1 MKKEISSKI
10 AAFVFLL
17 AISAP
22 IIFLNNL
29 GYLNSV
35 KNGVLY
41 ITIPAQKIFQTSLTG
56 ASDFF
61 QTIESIGK
69 FKEENAM
76 LKNKNLKLTYEML
89 ELKEAKRENEILRQ
103 QLGFSD
109 EMCLSG
115 LCFQWKMGKIIGRDS
130 SNYGKYITI
139 DLGAKNGVKENQAI
153 TVSGGVLVGKVVEVF
168 NNSSKVMLIT
178 SPDSSVNS
186 IAQTTR
192 ANGIVKGK
200 YATGVK
206 LEMIDQSEEL
216 ISGDL
221 IITSG
226 LESGIPKGLIIGKIS
241 NIEES
246 ANKVFKVADLD
257 LFVDFNQIEEIFI
270 IKNYDQ

>member
-10 AAFVFLL
+10 VAFVFLL

-61 QTIESIGK
+61 QTIENISK

-89 ELKEAKRENEILRQ
+89 ELKEVKRENEILRQ

-109 EMCLSG
+109 KMCLNGS
-115 LCFQWKMGKIIGRDS
+115 CFQWEMGRIIGRDP
-130 SNYGKYITI
+130 SNYGKYITV
-139 DLGAKNGVKENQAI
+139 DLGAKNKVKENQAVTI
-153 TVSGGVLVGKVVEVF
+153 SGGVLIGKVVEVF

-270 IKNYDQ
+270 IKNYD

>member
-17 AISAP
+17 AVSALMV
-22 IIFLNNL
+22 FLNGF
-29 GYLNSV
+29 GYLNGI
-35 KNGVLY
+35 KNGALY
-41 ITIPAQKIFQTSLTG
+41 VAVPAQVVFQTSLTG

-61 QTIESIGK
+61 QTIEDIGK
-69 FKEENAM
+69 FKEENAT

-89 ELKEAKRENEILRQ
+89 ELKEVKRENEILRQ

-139 DLGAKNGVKENQAI
+139 DLGAKNGVKENQAV

-270 IKNYDQ
+270 IKNYD

>member
-1 MKKEISSKI
+1 MKKEISLKI
-10 AAFVFLL
+10 VAFVFLL

-41 ITIPAQKIFQTSLTG
+41 IAVPAQKIFQTSLTG
-56 ASDFF
+56 VSDFF

-89 ELKEAKRENEILRQ
+89 ELKETKRENEILRQ
-103 QLGFSD
+103 QLDFSD
-109 EMCLSG
+109 DMCLNGS
-115 LCFQWKMGKIIGRDS
+115 CFQWEIGRTIGRDP

-153 TVSGGVLVGKVVEVF
+153 VVSGGILIGKVIEVF

-178 SPDSSVNS
+178 SSDSSVNS

-192 ANGIVKGK
+192 ANGIAKGK

-216 ISGDL
+216 IPGDL

-241 NIEES
+241 NIKES

>member
-17 AISAP
+17 AVSAL
-22 IIFLNNL
+22 IIFLNGF
-29 GYLNSV
+29 GYLNGI
-35 KNGVLY
+35 KNGALY
-41 ITIPAQKIFQTSLTG
+41 VAVPAQVVFQTSLTG
-56 ASDFF
+56 VSDFF
-61 QTIESIGK
+61 QTIEDIGK
-69 FKEENAM
+69 FKEENAT

-89 ELKEAKRENEILRQ
+89 ELKEVKRENEILRQ

-109 EMCLSG
+109 EMCLNGS
-115 LCFQWKMGKIIGRDS
+115 CFQWKMGRTIGRDP
-130 SNYGKYITI
+130 SNYGKYIII
-139 DLGAKNGVKENQAI
+139 DLGAKNGVKENQAV
-153 TVSGGVLVGKVVEVF
+153 TVSGGVLIGKVVEVF
-168 NNSSKVMLIT
+168 NNSSKVVLIT

-192 ANGIVKGK
+192 ANGIAKGK

-216 ISGDL
+216 IPGDL

-226 LESGIPKGLIIGKIS
+226 LESGIPKGLIIGEIS

-257 LFVDFNQIEEIFI
+257 LFVDFNRIEEIFI
-270 IKNYDQ
+270 IKNYD

>member
-10 AAFVFLL
+10 ATFVFLL
-17 AISAP
+17 VVSVL
-22 IIFLNNL
+22 IIFLNGF
-29 GYLNSV
+29 GYLNNV
-35 KNGVLY
+35 KNSALY
-41 ITIPAQKIFQTSLTG
+41 ITVPAQGIFQTSLIG
-56 ASDFF
+56 VSDFF

-76 LKNKNLKLTYEML
+76 LKNENLKLTYKIS
-89 ELKEAKRENEILRQ
+89 ELKETKRENEVLRQ

-109 EMCLSG
+109 DLCLNGS
-115 LCFQWKMGKIIGRDS
+115 CFQWEMGRIIGRDP

-139 DLGAKNGVKENQAI
+139 DLGAKNRVKENQAVTI
-153 TVSGGVLVGKVVEVF
+153 SGGVLIGKVVKVF
-168 NNSSKVMLIT
+168 DNSSKVMLIT

-192 ANGIVKGK
+192 ANGVAKGK

-206 LEMIDQSEEL
+206 LEMIDQSEDL

-226 LESGIPKGLIIGKIS
+226 LENGIPKGLIIGKIS

-246 ANKVFKVADLD
+246 ANKVFKVANLD
-257 LFVDFNQIEEIFI
+257 LFADFSQIEEIFI
-270 IKNYDQ
+270 IKEYDQ

>member
-1 MKKEISSKI
+1 MKKEISLKI
-10 AAFVFLL
+10 VAFVFLL

-41 ITIPAQKIFQTSLTG
+41 IAVPAQKIFQTSLTG
-56 ASDFF
+56 VSDFF

-103 QLGFSD
+103 QLDFSD
-109 EMCLSG
+109 DMCLSG
-115 LCFQWKMGKIIGRDS
+115 SCFQWEIGRAIGRDP

-153 TVSGGVLVGKVVEVF
+153 VVSGGILIGKVIEVF

-178 SPDSSVNS
+178 SSDSSVNS

-192 ANGIVKGK
+192 ANGIAKGK

-216 ISGDL
+216 IPGDL

-226 LESGIPKGLIIGKIS
+226 LESGIPKGLIIGRIS

-257 LFVDFNQIEEIFI
+257 LFIDFNQIEEIFI

>member
-10 AAFVFLL
+10 ATFVFLL
-17 AISAP
+17 VVSVL
-22 IIFLNNL
+22 IIFLNGF
-29 GYLNSV
+29 GYLNGV
-35 KNGVLY
+35 KNSVLY
-41 ITIPAQKIFQTSLTG
+41 ITVPAQGIFQTSLMG
-56 ASDFF
+56 VSDFF

-76 LKNKNLKLTYEML
+76 LKNENLKLTYEIS
-89 ELKEAKRENEILRQ
+89 ELKETKRENKVLRQ

-109 EMCLSG
+109 DLCLNGS
-115 LCFQWKMGKIIGRDS
+115 CFQWEMGRTIGRDP

-139 DLGAKNGVKENQAI
+139 DLGAKNGVKENQAV
-153 TVSGGVLVGKVVEVF
+153 TVSGGVLIGKVVKVF
-168 NNSSKVMLIT
+168 DNSSKVMLIT

-192 ANGIVKGK
+192 ANGVAKGK

-206 LEMIDQSEEL
+206 LEMIDQSEDL

-226 LESGIPKGLIIGKIS
+226 LENGIPKGLIIGKIS

-246 ANKVFKVADLD
+246 ANKVFKVANLD
-257 LFVDFNQIEEIFI
+257 LFANFSQIEEIFI
-270 IKNYDQ
+270 IKDYDQ

>member
-1 MKKEISSKI
+1 MKKEISLKI
-10 AAFVFLL
+10 VAFVFLL

-22 IIFLNNL
+22 IIFLNNR

-41 ITIPAQKIFQTSLTG
+41 IAVPAQKIFQTSLTG
-56 ASDFF
+56 VSDFF

-89 ELKEAKRENEILRQ
+89 ELKETKRENEILRQ
-103 QLGFSD
+103 QLDFSD
-109 EMCLSG
+109 DMCLNGS
-115 LCFQWKMGKIIGRDS
+115 CFQWEIGRTIGRDP

-153 TVSGGVLVGKVVEVF
+153 VVSGGILIGKVIEVF

-178 SPDSSVNS
+178 SSDSSVNS

-192 ANGIVKGK
+192 ANGIAKGK

-216 ISGDL
+216 IPGDL

-241 NIEES
+241 NIKES

>member
-17 AISAP
+17 VVSTL
-22 IIFLNNL
+22 IIFLNSF

-35 KNGVLY
+35 KNSVLY
-41 ITIPAQKIFQTSLTG
+41 ATVPAQEIFQTSLTG
-56 ASDFF
+56 VSDFF

-69 FKEENAM
+69 FKEENTA
-76 LKNKNLKLTYEML
+76 LKNKNLKLTCEVS
-89 ELKEAKRENEILRQ
+89 ELKEIKRENEILKRQ
-103 QLGFSD
+103 LDFSED
-109 EMCLSG
+109 MCLKGS
-115 LCFQWKMGKIIGRDS
+115 CFQWKMGGIIGRDP

-139 DLGAKNGVKENQAI
+139 DLGMKNGVKENQAV
-153 TVSGGVLVGKVVEVF
+153 TVSGGALIGKVVEVF

-192 ANGIVKGK
+192 ANGIAKGK

-216 ISGDL
+216 IAGDL
-221 IITSG
+221 VITSG
-226 LESGIPKGLIIGKIS
+226 LESGTPKGLIVGKIS

-257 LFVDFNQIEEIFI
+257 LFVNFNQIEEIFI
-270 IKNYDQ
+270 IKNYD